1 MGEKT
6 ASSTN
11 DAKNKTKQNKTKQKN
26 PDVNAHLKKNEI
38 RHTNTPHM
46 YHCIKYNFKLF
57 KDLYMISETTEMLEE
72 NIESIL

>member
-11 DAKNKTKQNKTKQKN
+11 DAKKKKKKT
-26 PDVNAHLKKNEI
+26 DVNAHLKKNEI